1 MKGEKE
7 GQVMRTLDPTL
18 YTEMLVPGYMGVGRE
33 GPDPC
38 QPPALRDAHRGPR
51 GRGGGHPSDPSK
63 YGARSTL
70 NIIKENLS
78 RKLVKGLTKFNF
90 STELRS
96 G

>member
-18 YTEMLVPGYMGVGRE
+18 YTEMLVPRYMGVGRE

-38 QPPALRDAHRGPR
+38 PPPGSSMGIPQSWGL
-51 GRGGGHPSDPSK
+51 GGGHPSDPSR

-70 NIIKENLS
+70 NSIKENFS